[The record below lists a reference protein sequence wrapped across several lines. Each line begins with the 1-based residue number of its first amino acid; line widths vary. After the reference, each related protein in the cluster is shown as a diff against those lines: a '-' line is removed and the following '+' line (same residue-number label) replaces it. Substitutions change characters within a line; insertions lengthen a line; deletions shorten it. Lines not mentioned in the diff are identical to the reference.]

1 MSIKELSVLIGICFV
16 WGLHFTVIR
25 LTVQDIADPLFYAA
39 TRVGLVA
46 LILSPFLKWQKGQ
59 MKYIFI
65 GGLGFGA
72 FNYAFMFPAL
82 NLTTAAAAAIA
93 IELYMPLSIIMSVI
107 ILGER
112 IGRYRILGVILA
124 FLGVIILAFSKPSGD
139 VGPYFALGVGM
150 IALAALS
157 ESVGA
162 MAVKMTT
169 NIHPFTLLAWFCLIG
184 FCVLSP
190 LSFILEEEQMTALL
204 PENRWKFAAAL
215 LYSALLVSIF
225 AHASYYWLLA
235 RQPMYRVA
243 CSGVLTTFFGVSM
256 GILILGEPITLYF
269 ILGGFIAVLG
279 VSIILWRNTSHE
291 KNNLSPQSPHGSDL

>member
-1 MSIKELSVLIGICFV
+1 MSIKELMVLLGICFI
-16 WGLHFTVIR
+16 WGLHLTIIR
-25 LTVQDIADPLFYAA
+25 MTVQDIAGPLFYAA
-39 TRVGLVA
+39 SRVGLVA

-59 MKYIFI
+59 MKYVFI

-72 FNYAFMFPAL
+72 FNYAFMFPAMG
-82 NLTTAAAAAIA
+82 LTTAAAASIA

-107 ILGER
+107 FLGEH
-112 IGRYRILGVILA
+112 IGRYRVIGVILA
-124 FLGVIILAFSKPSGD
+124 FLGVIILALSKPSGD
-139 VGPYFALGVGM
+139 IGPYFALGIGM

-157 ESVGA
+157 EASGA
-162 MAVKMTT
+162 MAVKMTH

-190 LSFILEEEQMTALL
+190 LSLILEDNQLAAFSS
-204 PENRWKFAAAL
+204 ENRWKFTAAL
-215 LYSALLVSIF
+215 LYSVLFVSIF

-256 GILILGEPITLYF
+256 GVIILGEPITVHFIIGGLIA
-269 ILGGFIAVLG
+269 ILGVL
-279 VSIILWRNTSHE
+279 IILWRNTSRE
-291 KNNLSPQSPHGSDL
+291 KASS